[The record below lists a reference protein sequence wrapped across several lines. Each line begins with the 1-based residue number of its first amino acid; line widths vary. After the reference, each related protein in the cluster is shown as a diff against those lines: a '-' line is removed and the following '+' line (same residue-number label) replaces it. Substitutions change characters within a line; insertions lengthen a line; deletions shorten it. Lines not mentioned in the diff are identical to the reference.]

1 MKETQRG
8 GTFQAFLALLR
19 YEFLW
24 NLRKKKTIGL
34 FLIVFAFV
42 TLRLALFPI
51 LDYVSGVTLTANP
64 SFVFDNVSVLQP
76 TLLLFL
82 LAIATTMNT
91 VSGEF
96 ESGTVIPLLTKPVS
110 KGLVFA
116 AKIVAAFLTLL
127 GAYVFLAV
135 YMTIGGLIIYGSQNH
150 LELVPIGVLGLTG
163 ATMVWA
169 AIVIALGTLSKNSMV
184 AALGSFG
191 IYLGTTIAGA
201 ILTIYLGQTPILF
214 YAPGDGPT
222 ATTATCPAV
231 IRGNAPAEGLF
242 FTGTNG
248 LGQVLTNWILTPMLS
263 VNFCGIRFR
272 GNSPEGFPLS
282 AESIGTVALRDLSVS
297 IAYIVILFVVGWLA
311 LRRTQI
317 TE

>member
-1 MKETQRG
+1 LKETRRG
-8 GTFQAFLALLR
+8 GKLQAFLAVLR

-34 FLIVFAFV
+34 FLIVFTFV
-42 TLRLALFPI
+42 TLRLALFPL
-51 LDYVSGVTLTANP
+51 LDYFSGVTLRPDP

-91 VSGEF
+91 ISGEF
-96 ESGTVIPLLTKPVS
+96 ESGTIIPLLTKPIS
-110 KGLVFA
+110 KGLVFTG
-116 AKIVAAFLTLL
+116 KIVAAFLTLL
-127 GAYVFLAV
+127 GAYIFLAV
-135 YMTIGGLIIYGSQNH
+135 YTTIGGLIIYGPQNN
-150 LELVPIGVLGLTG
+150 LELVPEGVLGLTA

-184 AALGSFG
+184 AALGGFG
-191 IYLGTTIAGA
+191 IYLGTTIVGA
-201 ILTIYLGQTPILF
+201 ILTIYLGATSILF
-214 YAPGDGPT
+214 YTPGDGPT
-222 ATTATCPAV
+222 ATTATCGAV
-231 IRGNAPAEGLF
+231 IEGNATSF
-242 FTGTNG
+242 ITGTNG
-248 LGQVLTNWILTPMLS
+248 LGSVIMNWILNPALS

-272 GNSPEGFPLS
+272 GNRPETFALS
-282 AESIGTVALRDLSVS
+282 AESISTVALRDIGVGVVYI
-297 IAYIVILFVVGWLA
+297 IALFVVSWLA